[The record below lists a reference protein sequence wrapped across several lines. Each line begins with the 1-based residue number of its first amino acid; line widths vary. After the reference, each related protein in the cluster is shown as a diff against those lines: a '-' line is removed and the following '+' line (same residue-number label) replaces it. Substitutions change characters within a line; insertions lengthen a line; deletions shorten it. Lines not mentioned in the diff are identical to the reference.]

1 MSIAPMLIPPL
12 VKPDLPS
19 DYRETKCQQQ
29 QQQQQPQQQQ
39 QKQDC
44 EMSADCSAFR
54 PKSPRK
60 SASEGFSTP
69 PVPPSSGFLS
79 AFKAPHS
86 VPPSMGLGGV
96 SADDLTCL
104 QSGRTYYYGSPET
117 PEVEDLEFDTTKGK
131 VTLWQFLLQLL
142 LDPRYCDIIRWTN
155 NAGEFV
161 LLRAEEVARLWG
173 LRKDNNHRM
182 NYDKLSRALRYY
194 YQKNIIRKV
203 QGHKFVYQFI
213 GLHRLKGLIRMQN
226 VEEGGVESIFPSEL
240 MKSQRRHSTS
250 NKPIVGLSSESCFNG
265 FSSFHKQA
273 APLFVDSFNNPETSK
288 SPQVLSS
295 SQDAPKLSPTHFQST
310 FPSNLGQS
318 FNFGVP
324 STSSASF
331 PFHPIQSSSSSNF
344 TRLYPNLPKKSEKSH
359 FPTSTAES
367 VENVASLVCKDVFQ
381 ALLPPNR
388 PSKRSSSPN
397 CHCSCHGSLAF
408 SPKACE
414 NRTLHFNPNP
424 PHPST
429 PSASLPVHRKPR
441 SLDCWSPISGSQHE
455 EPLPPPHTP
464 DHRSFLHWQR
474 HMINMN
480 RLKEQ
485 IQRVSRCTEDGKP
498 PLQSLSPHHQSQSI
512 FRPFDVPRN
521 DSGKPEEMDLEMK
534 SNQKVTE
541 DVSGV
546 SASGTNGINNTNGS
560 SNSSNGNGNYI
571 WMPIQVDL
579 VEHFMSMLSQT
590 LQDRKCREPPLAH
603 SSPHC

>member
-1 MSIAPMLIPPL
+1 MLIPPS
-12 VKPDLPS
+12 VKPDLPP
-19 DYRETKCQQQ
+19 DYRETKCPQQQ
-29 QQQQQPQQQQ
+29 QQQQQ
-39 QKQDC
+39 QDC
-44 EMSADCSAFR
+44 EMPTDCSIYR

-86 VPPSMGLGGV
+86 VPPSMGLSGV
-96 SADDLTCL
+96 SVDDLTCL

-213 GLHRLKGLIRMQN
+213 GLHRLKGLIRMQS
-226 VEEGGVESIFPSEL
+226 VEEGTVESIFPPEL
-240 MKSQRRHSTS
+240 MKPQRRQSIS
-250 NKPIVGLSSESCFNG
+250 NKPIVGISSENCFNG
-265 FSSFHKQA
+265 FSSFSKQTTT
-273 APLFVDSFNNPETSK
+273 PFMDSFNNPQTSK

-295 SQDAPKLSPTHFQST
+295 SQDVPKLSPSHYQPP
-310 FPSNLGQS
+310 FPSNLSQS
-318 FNFGVP
+318 FDFGVP
-324 STSSASF
+324 STSSTSF
-331 PFHPIQSSSSSNF
+331 PFHAVQSSSSCNF
-344 TRLYPNLPKKSEKSH
+344 TRLYPNLPKTSENSR
-359 FPTSTAES
+359 FPTSTSES
-367 VENVASLVCKDVFQ
+367 VGTMASLVCKDMLQ

-388 PSKRSSSPN
+388 PSKRSSSPD
-397 CHCSCHGSLAF
+397 CHCSCHGSMT
-408 SPKACE
+408 SPPKVYE
-414 NRTLHFNPNP
+414 NQSLHFSPNP
-424 PHPST
+424 PHPSP
-429 PSASLPVHRKPR
+429 PSVPLPVHRKPR
-441 SLDCWSPISGSQHE
+441 SLDCWSPVSGGQHE
-455 EPLPPPHTP
+455 EPLPPPPPTT
-464 DHRSFLHWQR
+464 DHRSLLHWQR

-498 PLQSLSPHHQSQSI
+498 LLQASSPHLQSQSI
-512 FRPFDVPRN
+512 FRPFDVSRTE
-521 DSGKPEEMDLEMK
+521 SGKSDEMEAETK
-534 SNQKVTE
+534 SNQKAAE
-541 DVSGV
+541 DVS
-546 SASGTNGINNTNGS
+546 SGSTTITNGANNSNGS

-590 LQDRKCREPPLAH
+590 LQDRKPREPPLAH

>member
-1 MSIAPMLIPPL
+1 MSIAPMLIPPS
-12 VKPDLPS
+12 VKSDLPP
-19 DYRETKCQQQ
+19 DYQETECSQQQ
-29 QQQQQPQQQQ
+29 QQQQ
-39 QKQDC
+39 DC
-44 EMSADCSAFR
+44 EMPTDCSAFR

-69 PVPPSSGFLS
+69 PVPPNSGFLS

-104 QSGRTYYYGSPET
+104 QSSRAYYYGSPET

-226 VEEGGVESIFPSEL
+226 AEEGGVESIFPPEL
-240 MKSQRRHSTS
+240 MKPQRRHSTS
-250 NKPIVGLSSESCFNG
+250 NKTIVGISSESCFNG
-265 FSSFHKQA
+265 FSSFHKQT
-273 APLFVDSFNNPETSK
+273 PPSFMDSFNNPQTSK

-295 SQDAPKLSPTHFQST
+295 SQDVPKLSPSHFQPP
-310 FPSNLGQS
+310 FPSNLSQS
-318 FNFGVP
+318 FDFGVP
-324 STSSASF
+324 STSSTSF

-344 TRLYPNLPKKSEKSH
+344 TRFYPNLPKNSENAH
-359 FPTSTAES
+359 FPTSTAE
-367 VENVASLVCKDVFQ
+367 NVGNMASLVCKDVFQ

-388 PSKRSSSPN
+388 PSKRSSSPD

-408 SPKACE
+408 SPKASE
-414 NRTLHFNPNP
+414 NRSLHFNSNP
-424 PHPST
+424 PHH
-429 PSASLPVHRKPR
+429 SLPSNQMPAHRKMR
-441 SLDCWSPISGSQHE
+441 SLDCWSPISGGQHE
-455 EPLPPPHTP
+455 EPLPPPPHTP

-498 PLQSLSPHHQSQSI
+498 PLQPLSPHHQSQSI

-521 DSGKPEEMDLEMK
+521 ESGKSEEMDVETK
-534 SNQKVTE
+534 SNQKVIE
-541 DVSGV
+541 EVS
-546 SASGTNGINNTNGS
+546 SASASSTNGINNSNGS
-560 SNSSNGNGNYI
+560 GNNANGNGNYI

-579 VEHFMSMLSQT
+579 IEHFMAMLSQT
-590 LQDRKCREPPLAH
+590 LQDRKSREPPLAH

>member
-1 MSIAPMLIPPL
+1 MSIAPMLIPPS
-12 VKPDLPS
+12 VKPDLPP
-19 DYRETKCQQQ
+19 DYRGAECPQQQ
-29 QQQQQPQQQQ
+29 QQQN
-39 QKQDC
+39 C
-44 EMSADCSAFR
+44 EIPTDCSAFR

-69 PVPPSSGFLS
+69 PGPPSSGFLS

-96 SADDLTCL
+96 SADDLACL
-104 QSGRTYYYGSPET
+104 QSGRAHYYGSPET

-142 LDPRYCDIIRWTN
+142 LNPRYCDIIRWTN

-213 GLHRLKGLIRMQN
+213 GLHRLKGLIRTQS
-226 VEEGGVESIFPSEL
+226 VEEGGVESIFPVEL
-240 MKSQRRHSTS
+240 IKPQRRQSTS
-250 NKPIVGLSSESCFNG
+250 NKPLVGISSDGCFNG
-265 FSSFHKQA
+265 FPSFYKQTTS
-273 APLFVDSFNNPETSK
+273 PFMDPFNNSQISK

-295 SQDAPKLSPTHFQST
+295 CQDVPKLSPSHFQPPFS
-310 FPSNLGQS
+310 SNLSQS

-331 PFHPIQSSSSSNF
+331 SFPPIQSSPSSDFPKRYS
-344 TRLYPNLPKKSEKSH
+344 NLPKNREN
-359 FPTSTAES
+359 STM
-367 VENVASLVCKDVFQ
+367 ENFGTMASLVCKDVFQ

-388 PSKRSSSPN
+388 PSKRSSSPD
-397 CHCSCHGSLAF
+397 CHCSCHGSLAL
-408 SPKACE
+408 SPRAGE
-414 NRTLHFNPNP
+414 NRSLHFNSNP
-424 PHPST
+424 PHSSHPSV
-429 PSASLPVHRKPR
+429 PMSVHRKPR
-441 SLDCWSPISGSQHE
+441 SLDCWSPISGSQHD
-455 EPLPPPHTP
+455 EPLPPPPHAP

-474 HMINMN
+474 HMINMT

-485 IQRVSRCTEDGKP
+485 IQRVSGRTEDGKP
-498 PLQSLSPHHQSQSI
+498 PLQPLPLHHQSQSI

-521 DSGKPEEMDLEMK
+521 ESRKSEEMDIETK
-534 SNQKVTE
+534 SCQKVIGGL
-541 DVSGV
+541 SSA
-546 SASGTNGINNTNGS
+546 SASGTNGNNTGN
-560 SNSSNGNGNYI
+560 NSSNNSNDNGNYI

-590 LQDRKCREPPLAH
+590 LQDRKPREPPLAH